1 MRYNGYVAM
10 EKIREADTPPG
21 TAQPLTVVIRE
32 ARPEDAA
39 AGIAHFRRVFS
50 EPGINLITE
59 IDEYSPTVERDSRFI
74 REMSQ
79 ADNSVML
86 VAEVEGQLAGI
97 LTLEGARRRNVRH
110 TATLGITVAKEWRGQ
125 GVGRRLIEHAIDWAR
140 RSNVITRIE
149 LHVFARNV
157 GAIHLYESCGFVH
170 EGVRRHAVHRD
181 GEYIDDL
188 VMAILLDKPQ

>member
-1 MRYNGYVAM
+1 MRYNGHVTM
-10 EKIREADTPPG
+10 EKISAAATPSSAG
-21 TAQPLTVVIRE
+21 QPLTVVIRE

-39 AGIAHFRRVFS
+39 AGIAHFRRLFS

-74 REMSQ
+74 REMNQ

-86 VAEVEGQLAGI
+86 VAEVDGQLAGI

-125 GVGRRLIEHAIDWAR
+125 GIGRRLIDHAIDWAR
-140 RSNVITRIE
+140 RSNVLTRIE
-149 LHVFARNV
+149 LHVFTRNV
-157 GAIHLYESCGFVH
+157 GAIHLYESCGFIP
-170 EGVRRHAVHRD
+170 EGIRRHAVHRD
-181 GEYIDDL
+181 SEYIDDL
-188 VMAILLDKPQ
+188 VMALLLDDR

>member
-1 MRYNGYVAM
+1 MDYS
-10 EKIREADTPPG
+10 REVRAPQSTTPP
-21 TAQPLTVVIRE
+21 QTVTVRE

-39 AGIAHFRRVFS
+39 AAIAHYRRVFS

-74 REMSQ
+74 REMGQ
-79 ADNSVML
+79 ADNCAIL
-86 VAEVEGQLAGI
+86 LAEVEGQLAGI
-97 LTLEGARRRNVRH
+97 LTLEGAKRRNVRH

-140 RSNVITRIE
+140 RSHVITRIE
-149 LHVFARNV
+149 LHVFARNT
-157 GAIHLYESCGFVH
+157 GAIHLYESCGFVL
-170 EGVRRHAVHRD
+170 EGVRRQAIHRD

-188 VMAILLDKPQ
+188 VMGLLLE